1 MPAHSAWPAGEN
13 MNVVLASP
21 PPHSQQHVR
30 LETASTA
37 RSFKPIQY
45 ELGKPPHAPVTR
57 YAASPGVRIAAR
69 APEELPASDAQN
81 AAACAHVSEVVVK
94 LR

>member
-1 MPAHSAWPAGEN
+1 

-30 LETASTA
+30 LEPASTA

-45 ELGKPPHAPVTR
+45 PPGVAPHAPVAT
-57 YAASPGVRIAAR
+57 YAASPGVRTAAR
-69 APEELPASDAQN
+69 APEELPASDAHN
-81 AAACAHVSEVVVK
+81 AAACVHVSEVAK